1 MTPPPHPHP
10 TQVQTCHADGDCCRP
25 PRFRA
30 YLDAADGTGPVRKS
44 AEACSDHLADMVQA
58 LTEWARG
65 HQLSGAE
72 LRLFAIDR
80 PGESTTPPGPG
91 GQAGPDTLSLA
102 VSTIRL
108 TE

>member
-1 MTPPPHPHP
+1 MTPPPFPHP
-10 TQVQTCHADGDCCRP
+10 MHACHADGACGRP
-25 PRFRA
+25 PRFQA
-30 YLDAADGTGPVRKS
+30 YLDAADGTGPVHES
-44 AEACSDHLADMVQA
+44 AEACSDHVGDMVQA
-58 LTEWARG
+58 LTDWARG

-80 PGESTTPPGPG
+80 PGECSAPLDPG